1 MYCIYKNNTITELGG
16 NIEFSASVYQTA
28 ESLTDDQRIEFDV
41 YELVDVAPSIE
52 LGNVLDG
59 GFDLSV
65 IGRVVTRT
73 PTQRQMT
80 EVELQQEFDA
90 AKASLKTEATD
101 ARWRR
106 EVGGITLP
114 GGIAI
119 ATSTADQN
127 RITTVIANA
136 QLAGVTSVD
145 FKAAS
150 GWVTLTLAEVQ
161 GIAAAIA
168 LHVQACFS
176 AERAHHEAIEALTSI
191 EALQAYDVTAG
202 WPE

>member
-41 YELVDVAPSIE
+41 YELVAVAPSIE
-52 LGNVLDG
+52 RGNVLDG
-59 GFDLSV
+59 GFDHSV

-80 EVELQQEFDA
+80 EVELQQEFDD

-101 ARWRR
+101 ARWQR
-106 EVGGITLP
+106 ETGGITLP
-114 GGIAI
+114 GGIQI
-119 ATSTADQN
+119 ATGTEDQN

-145 FKAAS
+145 FKSAS

-168 LHVQACFS
+168 LHLQACFS

-202 WPE
+202 